1 MVLVANDRNL
11 TQNWLSKKGGIYQ
24 LSYFRSLEVSG
35 MAGSR
40 AHQSLNASLTQLYFP
55 LCCLYS
61 QASSS
66 HEVPAAPAIPL
77 AASSYVSPVERE
89 RCFSNSSWKKLGE
102 DSNWTD
108 WGHMPNPEPISEDLG
123 KWNELIGQT
132 WLQCLPVEWEVRS
145 VLPSP
150 HKERKNSSTEEN
162 QELELEKGV
171 GAHQALQWASA
182 HCWSR
187 LTSPHSE
194 MRGLDPKIPLLPSLG
209 KEREPARFSLSQSF
223 HFSN

>member
-1 MVLVANDRNL
+1 MVLVASDRNL

-24 LSYFRSLEVSG
+24 LSYFRSLEASG
-35 MAGSR
+35 AAASR
-40 AHQSLNASLTQLYFP
+40 AHQSLTASLTQLDFP

-108 WGHMPNPEPISEDLG
+108 LGHMPNPEPISEDLG

-132 WLQCLPVEWEVRS
+132 WFQRLPVEWEVRS

-162 QELELEKGV
+162 QELELEKGGPPSGTPV
-171 GAHQALQWASA
+171 AE
-182 HCWSR
+182 C
-187 LTSPHSE
+187 T
-194 MRGLDPKIPLLPSLG
+194 LLEQTHFPTFWN
-209 KEREPARFSLSQSF
+209 ERAGS
-223 HFSN
+223 